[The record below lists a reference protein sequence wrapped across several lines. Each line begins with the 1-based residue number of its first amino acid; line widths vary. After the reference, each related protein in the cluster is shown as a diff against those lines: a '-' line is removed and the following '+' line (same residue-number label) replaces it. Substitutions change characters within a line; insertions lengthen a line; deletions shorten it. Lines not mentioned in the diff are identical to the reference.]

1 LTIHFLTQHNKLI
14 SGYKKIIVWVSLF
27 ILLVILFIAD
37 IFLGSVKIP
46 VSEVLNTFF
55 SSNLEYPEYSTIVL
69 HFRLPKALTAL
80 FAGFALSVS
89 GLQMQTIFKNPLAG
103 PYVLGISSGASLGV
117 AIVVLGVSTLGVFN
131 YLGILS
137 NWIIVLA
144 AWIGSGLILLLI
156 FAVSTRVKDIMTILI
171 LGIMFGSAT
180 TAVVGILQYF
190 SNETMLK
197 AFIIWTMGSLGGVTI
212 SHLYVLIP
220 SILLGLFIS
229 FISVKMLNALLLGE
243 NYAKSMGLN
252 IKLSRILIFFST
264 SMLAGTIT
272 AFCGPIGF
280 IGIAVPHLARMVFKT
295 ANHSVLLPGSMIIGG
310 IVLLFSDIVS
320 QLPGK
325 ESSLPI
331 NSITALVGIP
341 IVIWIIIRKQK
352 FSTIS

>member
-1 LTIHFLTQHNKLI
+1 MLFL
-14 SGYKKIIVWVSLF
+14 
-27 ILLVILFIAD
+27 AD
-37 IFLGSVKIP
+37 VFLGSVSIPLKNILKI
-46 VSEVLNTFF
+46 LF
-55 SSNLEYPEYSTIVL
+55 SGSSDYPEQITIVL
-69 HFRLPKALTAL
+69 QFRLPKAITAL

-103 PYVLGISSGASLGV
+103 PYVLGISSRASLGV
-117 AIVVLGVSTLGVFN
+117 AILVLGVSTVSVFN
-131 YLGILS
+131 QIGILS

-144 AWIGSGLILLLI
+144 AWLGAGLILLLI
-156 FAVSTRVKDIMTILI
+156 LAVSTRVKDIMTILI

-197 AFIIWTMGSLGGVTI
+197 AFIIWTMGSLGGVSI
-212 SHLYVLIP
+212 SQLYVLVP
-220 SILLGLFIS
+220 SILLGLTIAFL
-229 FISVKMLNALLLGE
+229 SVKMLNALLLGE

-252 IKLSRILIFFST
+252 ITLSRFFIFLST
-264 SMLAGTIT
+264 SLLAGTIT

-295 ANHSVLLPGSMIIGG
+295 ANHSTLLPGSMLIGG
-310 IVLLFSDIVS
+310 IVLLLSDIIS

-341 IVIWIIIRKQK
+341 IVIWIIIRKQR
-352 FSTIS
+352 FSNIS